1 MDTRIMGL
9 ETEYGVH
16 TVHPTKRPL
25 APDEVA
31 RYMFKPVVDW
41 GNSSNVFISNGSRLY
56 LDVGSHPEYATAE
69 TTRLDELIA
78 SDVAGDAIMHRLVT
92 QAQQAMAN
100 DGFDGQVFLYR
111 NNADSLGNSYGSH
124 ENYMIERTTQYRRL
138 AEALLPFMVT
148 RQLISGSGVV
158 IQDPSALPLVD
169 QFPTRSEPHF
179 AFSQRADY
187 MYEAISSSS
196 TRARPMINTRDEP
209 HADSSKFRR
218 LHVIVGDSNMSE
230 TTQLLRFG
238 ATDLLLRIIEAGKP
252 LPNLQLAHPVR
263 AIRSVSHDLTGN
275 TPLELVGGRT
285 MTALEIQ
292 EYYLTMAQDFLEKNG
307 EHHGHIGQI
316 MSLWG
321 RTLEGIRSQNYSA
334 IDTEID
340 WAIKYKFFNAYAQKN
355 NLNWDA
361 ARLVQLDMSYH
372 DIDPQRGL
380 FNLLQARGAAARV
393 LTDAQVEAA
402 HENPPATT
410 RALLRHRFIHSAR
423 ALGMDYSMDWT
434 HMKLNHHPMQP
445 LYVRDAFETDIS
457 IVDELFAKVAS
468 ADL

>member
-1 MDTRIMGL
+1 METRIMGV

-16 TVHPTKRPL
+16 TVHPTKR
-25 APDEVA
+25 AMGPDEVA
-31 RYMFKPVVDW
+31 RYMFKPVVAW

-78 SDVAGDAIMHRLVT
+78 SDAAGDAIIHKLAV
-92 QAQQAMAN
+92 QAREAMTA
-100 DGFDGQVFLYR
+100 DGYDGEIYLYR

-138 AEALLPFMVT
+138 TQALLPFLVT
-148 RQLISGSGVV
+148 RQLIAGNGVV
-158 IQDPSALPLVD
+158 INDPTALPLAD
-169 QFPTRSEPHF
+169 QFPTRTDPHF

-187 MYEAISSSS
+187 MHEAVSSSS

-209 HADSSKFRR
+209 HADSSKYRR

-238 ATDLLLRIIEAGKP
+238 ATELLLRIIESGKP
-252 LPNLQLAHPVR
+252 LRNLQLANPVR
-263 AIRSVSHDLTGN
+263 AIRQTSHDLTGG
-275 TPLELVGGRT
+275 TPLDLADGST

-292 EYYLTMAQDFLEKNG
+292 QLYFQIAQEFLARHDAHHEYLDQVMD
-307 EHHGHIGQI
+307 
-316 MSLWG
+316 LWQ
-321 RTLEGIRSQNYSA
+321 RTLSAIETQDYSS

-340 WAIKYKFFNAYAQKN
+340 WAIKHKFFTAYADRSA
-355 NLNWDA
+355 LDWDA

-372 DIDPQRGL
+372 DIHPQRGL
-380 FNLLQARGAAARV
+380 FNLLQTRGAVARF
-393 LTDAQVEAA
+393 LTEAQVAAA
-402 HENPPATT
+402 HDNPPATT
-410 RALLRHRFIHSAR
+410 RALLRHRFIESAR
-423 ALGMDYSMDWT
+423 ALGMEYSMDWT
-434 HMKLNHHPMQP
+434 HMKLNYHPMHT

-457 IVDELFAKVAS
+457 IVDDLFAKVAS
-468 ADL
+468 AGH

>member
-1 MDTRIMGL
+1 MGL

-31 RYMFKPVVDW
+31 RYMFKPVVEW

-78 SDVAGDAIMHRLVT
+78 SDAAGDAIMHRLVT

-148 RQLISGSGVV
+148 RQLISGNGVV
-158 IQDPSALPLVD
+158 IQDPRALPLVD
-169 QFPTRSEPHF
+169 QFPTHSEPHF

-230 TTQLLRFG
+230 TTQLLRMG

-252 LPNLQLAHPVR
+252 LSNLQLAHPVR

-275 TPLELVGGRT
+275 APLELVGGRT

-292 EYYLTMAQDFLEKNG
+292 EYYLTMAQDFLAKNG
-307 EHHGHIGQI
+307 EHHGYLGQI
-316 MSLWG
+316 MDLWE
-321 RTLEGIRSQNYSA
+321 RTLGAIRSQDYSA

-340 WAIKYKFFNAYAQKN
+340 WAIKYKFLNAYANKN
-355 NLNWDA
+355 NLDWDA

-372 DIDPQRGL
+372 DTHPQRGL
-380 FNLLQARGAAARV
+380 FNLLETRGAAARV

-402 HENPPATT
+402 HDNPPATT
-410 RALLRHRFIHSAR
+410 RALLRHRFIHGAR

-434 HMKLNHHPMQP
+434 HMKLNHHPMQT

>member
-1 MDTRIMGL
+1 MENRITGL

-69 TTRLDELIA
+69 TTRLDELLA
-78 SDVAGDAIMHRLVT
+78 SDAAGDAIMHQLVT
-92 QAQQAMAN
+92 QAQHAMAN

-158 IQDPSALPLVD
+158 IQDPSVLPLVD
-169 QFPTRSEPHF
+169 QFPIRSDPHF

-238 ATDLLLRIIEAGKP
+238 TTDLLLRIIEAGKP
-252 LPNLQLAHPVR
+252 LSNLQLAHPVR
-263 AIRSVSHDLTGN
+263 AIRSVSHDLTGKA
-275 TPLELVGGRT
+275 PLELVDGRT

-292 EYYLTMAQDFLEKNG
+292 EYYLTMARDFLSKNG
-307 EHHGHIGQI
+307 EHHGYIGQI
-316 MSLWG
+316 MDLWE
-321 RTLEGIRSQNYSA
+321 RTLKAIRSQNYSA

-355 NLNWDA
+355 NLDWDA

-372 DIDPQRGL
+372 DINPQRGL
-380 FNLLQARGAAARV
+380 FNILEARGTVARV
-393 LTDAQVEAA
+393 LTDAQVQAA
-402 HENPPATT
+402 HNNPPATT
-410 RALLRHRFIHSAR
+410 RALLRHRFIHNAR

-434 HMKLNHHPMQP
+434 HMKLNHHPMQT
-445 LYVRDAFETDIS
+445 LYIRDAFETDIS

-468 ADL
+468 AEL

>member
-1 MDTRIMGL
+1 MDTRIMGV

-69 TTRLDELIA
+69 TTRLDELLA
-78 SDVAGDAIMHRLVT
+78 SDAAGDAIMHRLVT
-92 QAQQAMAN
+92 KAQQAMAD
-100 DGFDGQVFLYR
+100 DGFDGQVYLYR

-148 RQLISGSGVV
+148 RQLICGSGVV
-158 IQDPSALPLVD
+158 IQDPNVLPLVE
-169 QFPTRSEPHF
+169 QFPTRSDPHF

-252 LPNLQLAHPVR
+252 LSNLQLAHPVR
-263 AIRSVSHDLTGN
+263 AIRNVSHDLTGN
-275 TPLELVGGRT
+275 APLELVGGRT

-292 EYYLTMAQDFLEKNG
+292 EYYLDMAQEFLNKNG
-307 EHHGHIGQI
+307 EHHGYLKQI
-316 MSLWG
+316 MDLWE
-321 RTLEGIRSQNYSA
+321 RTLEAIRSQNYSA

-340 WAIKYKFFNAYAQKN
+340 WAIKYKFFNAYAHKN
-355 NLNWDA
+355 NLDWDT

-380 FNLLQARGAAARV
+380 FNLLEARGAAARV

-402 HENPPATT
+402 HNNPPATT

-434 HMKLNHHPMQP
+434 HMKLNHHPMQT
-445 LYVRDAFETDIS
+445 LYIRDAFETDIS

>member
-1 MDTRIMGL
+1 MDTRIIGV
-9 ETEYGVH
+9 ETEYGLH

-31 RYMFKPVVDW
+31 RYMFKPVVAW
-41 GNSSNVFISNGSRLY
+41 GNSSNVFIPNGSRLY

-78 SDVAGDAIMHRLVT
+78 TDAAGDSIMHTLVI
-92 QAQQAMAN
+92 QAQQAMAE
-100 DGFDGQVFLYR
+100 DGFDGDVYLYR

-138 AEALLPFMVT
+138 TEALLPFLIT
-148 RQLISGSGVV
+148 RQLIAGNGAV
-158 IQDPSALPLVD
+158 IKDPATLPLAD
-169 QFPTRSEPHF
+169 QFPTRPEPHF

-187 MYEAISSSS
+187 MHEAISSSS

-209 HADSSKFRR
+209 HADSTKYRR

-230 TTQLLRFG
+230 TTQLIRFG
-238 ATDLLLRIIEAGKP
+238 TTDLLLRIIEAGKP
-252 LPNLQLAHPVR
+252 LSNLQLANPVR
-263 AIRSVSHDLTGN
+263 AIRQTSHDLTGN
-275 TPLELVGGRT
+275 TPLELADGRT

-292 EYYLTMAQDFLEKNG
+292 EFYFTQAQNFLAQHG
-307 EHHGHIGQI
+307 PHHTFIDQI
-316 MSLWG
+316 MDLWS
-321 RTLEGIRSQNYSA
+321 RTLTAIATQNFSD

-340 WAIKYKFFNAYAQKN
+340 WAIKHKFFSAYATKN
-355 NLNWDA
+355 GLDWDA

-372 DIDPQRGL
+372 DIHPERGL
-380 FNLLQARGAAARV
+380 FNLLQARGAAARI
-393 LTDAQVEAA
+393 LTEAQVQAA
-402 HENPPATT
+402 HDNPPSTT
-410 RALLRHRFIHSAR
+410 RALLRHRFIETAR
-423 ALGMDYSMDWT
+423 AMGMDYSMDWT
-434 HMKLNHHPMQP
+434 HMKLNYHPMQT

-468 ADL
+468 AEL

>member
-1 MDTRIMGL
+1 MQTRIMGV

-31 RYMFKPVVDW
+31 RYMFKPVVAW

-78 SDVAGDAIMHRLVT
+78 SDAAGDAIIHKLVV
-92 QAQQAMAN
+92 QAQEAMAA
-100 DGFDGQVFLYR
+100 DGYDGEIYLYR

-138 AEALLPFMVT
+138 TQALLPFLVT
-148 RQLISGSGVV
+148 RQLIAGNGVV
-158 IQDPSALPLVD
+158 IKDPSALPLAD
-169 QFPTRSEPHF
+169 QFPTREKPHF

-187 MYEAISSSS
+187 MHEAVSSSS

-209 HADSSKFRR
+209 HADSSKYRR

-230 TTQLLRFG
+230 TTQLVRFG
-238 ATDLLLRIIEAGKP
+238 TTELLLRIIEAGKP
-252 LPNLQLAHPVR
+252 LRNLQLAHPVR
-263 AIRSVSHDLTGN
+263 AIRQTSHDLTGT
-275 TPLELVGGRT
+275 TPLDLADGST

-292 EYYLTMAQDFLEKNG
+292 QFYFQSAQEFLTQHGPHHEYLDQVMD
-307 EHHGHIGQI
+307 
-316 MSLWG
+316 LWE
-321 RTLEGIRSQNYSA
+321 RTLIAIETQDYSG

-340 WAIKYKFFNAYAQKN
+340 WAIKHKFYTAYATKN
-355 NLNWDA
+355 HLDWDA

-372 DIDPQRGL
+372 DIHPQRGL
-380 FNLLQARGAAARV
+380 FNLLQARGAVARF

-402 HENPPATT
+402 HDNPPATT
-410 RALLRHRFIHSAR
+410 RALLRHRFIETAR

-434 HMKLNHHPMQP
+434 HMKLNYHPMHT

-457 IVDELFAKVAS
+457 IVDDLFAKVAS
-468 ADL
+468 AGH

>member
-16 TVHPTKRPL
+16 AVHPTKRPL

-78 SDVAGDAIMHRLVT
+78 SDAAGDAIMHRLVT
-92 QAQQAMAN
+92 QAQQAMAD
-100 DGFDGQVFLYR
+100 DGFDGGVYLYR

-138 AEALLPFMVT
+138 TQALLPFLVT
-148 RQLISGSGVV
+148 RQLISGNGVV
-158 IQDPSALPLVD
+158 IHDPNKLPLVE
-169 QFPTRSEPHF
+169 QFPIQRKPHF
-179 AFSQRADY
+179 GFSQRADY
-187 MYEAISSSS
+187 MHEAISSSS

-238 ATDLLLRIIEAGKP
+238 ATDLLLRIIESGKP
-252 LPNLQLAHPVR
+252 LTSLQLAHPVR

-275 TPLELVGGRT
+275 VPLELVGGRT

-292 EYYLTMAQDFLEKNG
+292 EFYLATAQEFLTNNG
-307 EHHGHIGQI
+307 AHHEYVDQF
-316 MSLWG
+316 MDLWK
-321 RTLEGIRSQNYSA
+321 RTLEAIRQQNYSA

-340 WAIKYKFFNAYAQKN
+340 WAIKFKFLNAYAQKN
-355 NLNWDA
+355 NLDWDA

-380 FNLLQARGAAARV
+380 FNLLEARGAAARV
-393 LTDAQVEAA
+393 LSDAQVDAA
-402 HENPPATT
+402 HDNPPATT
-410 RALLRHRFIHSAR
+410 RALLRHRFIHNAR

-434 HMKLNHHPMQP
+434 HMKLNHHPLQT
-445 LYVRDAFETDIS
+445 LYIRDAFETDIS

-468 ADL
+468 AEP

>member
-1 MDTRIMGL
+1 MDTRIIGL

-31 RYMFKPVVDW
+31 RYMFKPVVEW

-78 SDVAGDAIMHRLVT
+78 SDAAGDAIMHRLVT
-92 QAQQAMAN
+92 QAQQAMAD

-148 RQLISGSGVV
+148 RQLISGNGVV
-158 IQDPSALPLVD
+158 IQDPRSLPLVD
-169 QFPTRSEPHF
+169 QFPTRSDPHF

-218 LHVIVGDSNMSE
+218 LHIIVGDSNMSE
-230 TTQLLRFG
+230 TTQLLRIG

-252 LPNLQLAHPVR
+252 LSNLQLAHPVR
-263 AIRSVSHDLTGN
+263 AIRDVSHDLTGN
-275 TPLELVGGRT
+275 APLELADGRT
-285 MTALEIQ
+285 ITALEIQ
-292 EYYLTMAQDFLEKNG
+292 EFYLTMAQQFLAKNG

-316 MSLWG
+316 IDLWE
-321 RTLEGIRSQNYSA
+321 RTLDAIQSQNYSA

-340 WAIKYKFFNAYAQKN
+340 WAIKYKFLNAYAQKN
-355 NLNWDA
+355 NLDWDA

-372 DIDPQRGL
+372 DIHPQRGL
-380 FNLLQARGAAARV
+380 FNLLETRGAAARV

-402 HENPPATT
+402 YDNPPATT

-434 HMKLNHHPMQP
+434 HMKLNHHPMQT